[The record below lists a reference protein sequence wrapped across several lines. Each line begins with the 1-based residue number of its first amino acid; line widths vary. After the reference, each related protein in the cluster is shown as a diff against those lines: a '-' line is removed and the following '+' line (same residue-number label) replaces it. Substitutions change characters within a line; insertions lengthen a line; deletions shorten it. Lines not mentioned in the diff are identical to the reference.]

1 MPYFVYM
8 LRCAGNR
15 IYTGYAVD
23 VEARFE
29 QHKSGK
35 GAKFTKAFPPECILR
50 KFELPSYEQ
59 ALRLEARIKKLA
71 REQKELLAGG
81 DDAIAAGLLA
91 GLNETLEEKS
101 ARERKERRAV
111 KTCNKTAKTCDEK
124 AKTCDK
130 TVKTCEKK
138 LRDKRKRLK
147 ESVQDA

>member
-1 MPYFVYM
+1 MPHFVYM

-101 ARERKERRAV
+101 ARERKEKRARKQQGPQSGTRPSRRY
-111 KTCNKTAKTCDEK
+111 
-124 AKTCDK
+124 
-130 TVKTCEKK
+130 
-138 LRDKRKRLK
+138 RR
-147 ESVQDA
+147 

>member
-1 MPYFVYM
+1 MTLPKSRRANRQNLFSLGTVPHFVYM
-8 LRCAGNR
+8 LRCAGDR

-59 ALRLEARIKKLA
+59 ALRLEARVKMLT

-81 DDAIAAGLLA
+81 DDAIAAELLA
-91 GLNETLEEKS
+91 GLGETLEEKS

-111 KTCNKTAKTCDEK
+111 KTSGKKETCAKNS
-124 AKTCDK
+124 AKK
-130 TVKTCEKK
+130 
-138 LRDKRKRLK
+138 
-147 ESVQDA
+147 

>member
-1 MPYFVYM
+1 M

-50 KFELPSYEQ
+50 KFELPLHEQ
-59 ALRLEARIKKLA
+59 ALRLEARIKMLT

-81 DDAIAAGLLA
+81 DDAIAAELLA

-101 ARERKERRAV
+101 ARERKERHAV
-111 KTCNKTAKTCDEK
+111 KTSGKKRNLREK
-124 AKTCDK
+124 
-130 TVKTCEKK
+130 
-138 LRDKRKRLK
+138 
-147 ESVQDA
+147 

>member
-1 MPYFVYM
+1 MPHFVYM
-8 LRCAGNR
+8 LRCAGDR

-50 KFELPSYEQ
+50 KFELPSHEQ
-59 ALRLEARIKKLA
+59 ALRLEARIKMLA

-81 DDAIAAGLLA
+81 DDAITAGLLA

-111 KTCNKTAKTCDEK
+111 KTSGKKETCAKNS
-124 AKTCDK
+124 A
-130 TVKTCEKK
+130 
-138 LRDKRKRLK
+138 RKQSGQQSDTRP
-147 ESVQDA
+147 SRRYRR

>member
-1 MPYFVYM
+1 MRCEIIHFTSHISHSTFFLPSCLIVPHFVYM

-23 VEARFE
+23 VEARFD

-50 KFELPSYEQ
+50 KFELPSHEQ

-81 DDAIAAGLLA
+81 DDAIAAELLA
-91 GLNETLEEKS
+91 GLGETLEEKS

-111 KTCNKTAKTCDEK
+111 KTSGKKETCAKNS
-124 AKTCDK
+124 AKK
-130 TVKTCEKK
+130 
-138 LRDKRKRLK
+138 
-147 ESVQDA
+147 